1 MAERSTWD
9 AEARAA
15 FARARE
21 PAALA
26 AAVVRFHKRVDEV
39 VAATILGHAV
49 AVACRPGCSYCC
61 SLQVHVTPYE
71 AFTLAEWLKRKLAPA
86 RLQAVTAKLRDNAA
100 RTKAAGD
107 ASRKRMNLACALLAD
122 DGTCGAY
129 EARPAQ
135 CRRFHSLDVEVCKAS
150 FADPADD
157 SIETANHRAI
167 AHNAQ
172 VIDTQTANAVKAEGL
187 DATPVDM
194 NIALL
199 EALENPK
206 AWRRWRDG
214 KKAFVIPVETGS
226 QPRP

>member
-1 MAERSTWD
+1 MAGRSTWD

-15 FARARE
+15 FGRARE

-26 AAVVRFHKRVDEV
+26 SAVVRFHQRVDEV
-39 VAATILGHAV
+39 VAATIAGHRIET
-49 AVACRPGCSYCC
+49 ACRPGCSYCC
-61 SLQVHVTPYE
+61 SLQVHVKPYE
-71 AFTLAEWLKRKLAPA
+71 AFTLADWLRRKLDSA
-86 RLQAVTAKLRDNAA
+86 RLEAVLEKLRDNAS
-100 RTKAAGD
+100 RTRSAGD
-107 ASRKRMNLACALLAD
+107 AARKRMNLACALLSS

-135 CRRFHSLDVEVCKAS
+135 CRRFHSLDVAVCKAS
-150 FADPADD
+150 FANPADD
-157 SIETANHRAI
+157 AIESPNHPAL

-172 VIDTQTANAVKAEGL
+172 VIDTQAAQAVADEGL

-194 NIALL
+194 NLALL

-214 KKAFVIPVETGS
+214 KKAFVG
-226 QPRP
+226 